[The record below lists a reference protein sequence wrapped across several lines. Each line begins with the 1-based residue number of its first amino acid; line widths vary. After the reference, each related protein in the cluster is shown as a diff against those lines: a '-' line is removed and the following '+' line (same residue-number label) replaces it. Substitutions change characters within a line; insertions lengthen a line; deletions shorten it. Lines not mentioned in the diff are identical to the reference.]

1 MKKIR
6 RRAYLVFVL
15 SLTLILVLCFMLFF
29 KQGSQ
34 QNIDWAKGIVWYQIF
49 PERFNNGDTSNDPI
63 REYVMSEHPG
73 FESKDWQISEWTSE
87 WYKLT
92 SKELSTGEDFEYNVR
107 RRRYGGDLQGIIDK
121 LDYLK
126 ELGVGAIYLNPIFE
140 APSLHKYDSTYY
152 HHVDPYFGPDPEGD
166 IKLIESE
173 DPNNSS
179 TWVWTKADLLAV
191 KLIEEVH
198 KRDMKIIFDGV
209 FNHVGIH
216 NFAFKDLIKNGQ
228 DSRYVDWFEVYEWN
242 KTNSIG
248 IPFTYRGWAD
258 IPYLPE
264 WREDEFGLVEGPKK
278 YVFDSVNRWMDPNS
292 DGNPDDG
299 VDGWRLDVAFSVKHN
314 FWKEFR
320 RHVKSINP
328 SAYLVAE
335 VWGTP
340 EQDLDYLQGDE
351 FDAVMNYNFAFSVY
365 DFFINDEKGVN
376 ASKFVF
382 DLEYL
387 LESGG
392 NNYSDVQQNLLG
404 SHDSQRIISG
414 IINKDIGVFRKHNEF
429 FSLSKASNPSYNI
442 SGPSELDLKKL
453 KIIVAF
459 QMLFPGAPMVYYGD
473 EAGMW
478 GANDPD
484 SRKPMIWEG
493 LNYSS
498 EQTLPNQSSF
508 EKSDVY
514 FRKDLFEYYKFLI
527 NFRNNNS
534 AVSIGE
540 FKFIYVNDE
549 QRTFGFKRQYKDELI
564 FVFINAGE
572 NNVTFDYIDEI
583 AVNKQFYDILTN
595 KSYIFKNDESSISLN
610 IESNSVL
617 ILVNN

>member
-1 MKKIR
+1 MPQKN
-6 RRAYLVFVL
+6 
-15 SLTLILVLCFMLFF
+15 T
-29 KQGSQ
+29 
-34 QNIDWAKGIVWYQIF
+34 DWAKGLVWYQVF
-49 PERFNNGDTSNDPI
+49 PERFNNGDSSNDPI
-63 REYVMSEHPG
+63 KDYVMSEHSG
-73 FESKDWQISEWTSE
+73 FESKEWQISEWTSE
-87 WYKLT
+87 WYRLT
-92 SKELSTGEDFEYNVR
+92 PKELSTGEDFDYNVI

-140 APSLHKYDSTYY
+140 APSMHKYDSTYY

-173 DPNNSS
+173 DPGNSS

-216 NFAFKDLIKNGQ
+216 NFAFEDLIVNGQ
-228 DSRYVDWFEVYEWN
+228 NSKYADWFDVYEWN

-248 IPFTYRGWAD
+248 IPFTYAGWAN

-264 WREDEFGLVEGPKK
+264 WREDEFGLVDGPKK

-292 DGNPDDG
+292 DGRFEDG
-299 VDGWRLDVAFSVKHN
+299 VDGWRLDVAFSVKHS
-314 FWKEFR
+314 FWKKFR
-320 RHVKSINP
+320 SYVKNINP

-340 EQDLDYLQGDE
+340 EQESYYLQGNE

-365 DFFINDEKGVN
+365 DFFINEEKGVN

-382 DLEYL
+382 DLEHL
-387 LESGG
+387 LETIG
-392 NNYSDVQQNLLG
+392 NDSVNLQQNLLD
-404 SHDSQRIISG
+404 SHDSQRILSG
-414 IINKDIGVFRKHNEF
+414 IINKNIGEFRNNGEF
-429 FSLSKASNPSYNI
+429 FSLSKASNPLYNV
-442 SGPSELDLKKL
+442 SGPNDLDLKKL

-459 QMLFPGAPMVYYGD
+459 QMLFTGAPMVYYGD

-484 SRKPMIWEG
+484 SRKPMVWEE
-493 LNYSS
+493 LNYSP

-508 EKSDVY
+508 ERSDVY
-514 FRKDLFEYYKFLI
+514 FRTDLFDYYKFLI
-527 NFRNNNS
+527 NFRNNSS

-549 QRTFGFKRQYKDELI
+549 HRTFGFKRQYKDESV

-572 NNVTFDYIDEI
+572 NNMTFDYVDED
-583 AVNKQFYDILTN
+583 VLNNQVYDILTN
-595 KSYIFKNDESSISLN
+595 TSYVFEKGDISLN
-610 IESNSVL
+610 LESNSVL
-617 ILVNN
+617 ILSSN

>member
-6 RRAYLVFVL
+6 WTM
-15 SLTLILVLCFMLFF
+15 LTGFILILILCFIFF
-29 KQGSQ
+29 LNHMPQK
-34 QNIDWAKGIVWYQIF
+34 NTDWAKGLVWYQVF
-49 PERFNNGDTSNDPI
+49 PERFNNGDSSNDPI
-63 REYVMSEHPG
+63 KDYVMSEHSG
-73 FESKDWQISEWTSE
+73 FESKEWQISEWTSE
-87 WYKLT
+87 WYRLT
-92 SKELSTGEDFEYNVR
+92 PKELSTGEDFDYNVI

-140 APSLHKYDSTYY
+140 APSMHKYDSTYY

-173 DPNNSS
+173 DPGNSS

-216 NFAFKDLIKNGQ
+216 NFAFEDLIVNGQ
-228 DSRYVDWFEVYEWN
+228 NSKYADWFDVYEWN

-248 IPFTYRGWAD
+248 IPFTYAGWAN

-264 WREDEFGLVEGPKK
+264 WREDEFGLVDGPKK

-292 DGNPDDG
+292 DGRFEDG
-299 VDGWRLDVAFSVKHN
+299 VDGWRLDVAFSVKHS
-314 FWKEFR
+314 FWKKFR
-320 RHVKSINP
+320 SYVKNINP

-340 EQDLDYLQGDE
+340 EQESYYLQGNE

-365 DFFINDEKGVN
+365 DFFINEEKGVN

-382 DLEYL
+382 DLEHL
-387 LESGG
+387 LETIG
-392 NNYSDVQQNLLG
+392 NDSVNLQQNLLD
-404 SHDSQRIISG
+404 SHDSQRILSG
-414 IINKDIGVFRKHNEF
+414 IINKNIGEFRNNGEF
-429 FSLSKASNPSYNI
+429 FSLSKASNPLYNV
-442 SGPSELDLKKL
+442 SGPNDLDLKKL

-459 QMLFPGAPMVYYGD
+459 QMLFTGAPMVYYGD

-484 SRKPMIWEG
+484 SRKPMVWEE
-493 LNYSS
+493 LNYSP

-508 EKSDVY
+508 ERSDVY
-514 FRKDLFEYYKFLI
+514 FRTDLFDYYKFLI
-527 NFRNNNS
+527 NFRNNSS

-549 QRTFGFKRQYKDELI
+549 HRTFGFKRQYKDESV

-572 NNVTFDYIDEI
+572 NNMTFDYVDED
-583 AVNKQFYDILTN
+583 VLNNQVYDILTN
-595 KSYIFKNDESSISLN
+595 TSYVFEKGDISLN
-610 IESNSVL
+610 LESNSVL
-617 ILVNN
+617 ILSSN